1 MRITGLPESGNG
13 KLRKRPNAIDS
24 SHYLLEVRL
33 ERKKVPS
40 FDEYPFSL
48 SAVRN
53 LHSLVPHPAVT
64 FLVGEN
70 GSGKSTLLEAIAV
83 ICGFNPEGGT
93 KNFNF
98 TTRDSHSPLH
108 QYLTPVRGV
117 RRPKDGFFLR
127 AESLFNL
134 ATNIEEL
141 DKAPSFGPPIID
153 SYGGVSL
160 HEQSHG
166 EAFFAIFMERFGGRG
181 LYLLDEPEAALS
193 PTRQMSLIARMHEL
207 VRDGSQFIIATH
219 SPILMAYPNADI
231 LQMTPDGPQSIDYTD
246 TEHYRVTRDFLMN
259 HEKMLRILMED

>member
-1 MRITGLPESGNG
+1 VRE
-13 KLRKRPNAIDS
+13 RPKGIES

-33 ERKKVPS
+33 ERARVPS
-40 FDEYPFSL
+40 FDEYPFAL
-48 SAVRN
+48 AAVRN
-53 LHSLVPHPAVT
+53 LDSLVPHPAVT

-98 TTRDSHSPLH
+98 ATRESHSPLH
-108 QYLTPVRGV
+108 QYLTAVRGV

-127 AESLFNL
+127 AESLFNV

-141 DKAPSFGPPIID
+141 DKAPGGPPIIG

-166 EAFFAIFMERFGGRG
+166 EAFFAIFMERFGGQG

-193 PTRQMSLIARMHEL
+193 PTRQMALIARMHEL
-207 VRDGSQFIIATH
+207 IGDGSQFIIATH
-219 SPILMAYPNADI
+219 SPILMAYPNADV
-231 LQMTPDGPQSIDYTD
+231 LLMTDDGPRTVDYTD
-246 TEHYRVTRDFLMN
+246 TEHYRVTRDFLTN
-259 HEKMLRILMED
+259 HEKMLRILMEE